1 MNLSDSHREAI
12 LQLGNT
18 PSGDDF
24 LMTDVIEELLSLG
37 LVYWRATDNL
47 DFTPVGERVFKELDA
62 K

>member
-1 MNLSDSHREAI
+1 VNLSRAHRDAI

-18 PSGDDF
+18 ASSHDF
-24 LMTDVIEELLSLG
+24 IATEVLEQMLALG

-62 K
+62 E

>member
-18 PSGDDF
+18 ASGDDF
-24 LMTDVIEELLSLG
+24 LMTEVIEELLSLG

-47 DFTPVGERVFKELDA
+47 DFTPVGERVFKELGA
-62 K
+62 E